1 MVRHDFCG
9 APGAN
14 VRETQDSG
22 NNFARLRLGKLHLS
36 VVSRVRLC
44 EHEIDNMRLTLFILL
59 LYGWSPPHAARAQD
73 YVPLNSLTISS
84 LYTDNEAAA
93 AAADKT
99 STEKPWWTDLQEQRE
114 MYKATKK
121 REQNMKVNN
130 GKIIPMKQVQPVT
143 TRSTNEIASEL
154 PRPMIAKQ
162 GTETKPDIP
171 FPQGKPPRQMAM
183 ANTKIAV
190 LS

>member
-1 MVRHDFCG
+1 
-9 APGAN
+9 
-14 VRETQDSG
+14 
-22 NNFARLRLGKLHLS
+22 
-36 VVSRVRLC
+36 
-44 EHEIDNMRLTLFILL
+44 MRQLLTLFILL
-59 LYGWSPPHAARAQD
+59 LYGWSQAPFAARAQN

-84 LYTDNEAAA
+84 LYTEAEAE
-93 AAADKT
+93 AADKT

-143 TRSTNEIASEL
+143 TRSTNELASEEY

-171 FPQGKPPRQMAM
+171 FPQGKPPLQQVAI
-183 ANTKIAV
+183 ANVYSLGWALFHQLLIFTFR
-190 LS
+190 S